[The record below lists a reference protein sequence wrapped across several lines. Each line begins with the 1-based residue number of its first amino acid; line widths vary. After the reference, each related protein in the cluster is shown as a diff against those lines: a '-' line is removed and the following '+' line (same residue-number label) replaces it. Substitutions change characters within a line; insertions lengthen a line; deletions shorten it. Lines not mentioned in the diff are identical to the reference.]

1 MPFTAKSR
9 PRRVLPVFL
18 GLAASLAADATTVA
32 RGASA
37 EPPAIAGMKV
47 RAY

>member
-18 GLAASLAADATTVA
+18 GLAASLAAAATVA
-32 RGASA
+32 GSASA
-37 EPPAIAGMKV
+37 EPPAIAGMNV